1 MATRSPA
8 SLQEFLRDAPFPLA
22 KEDLVRKG
30 RETGLTP
37 DTLGMLERLPD
48 ETYMTSV
55 DVSLAVSELDADS
68 TSDQRRATAS
78 RTGAQTRRS
87 SSKAETAKRP
97 PDRSSAREKR
107 PPQPVMAPSAKTEMT
122 GATSRLATRVTGIAR
137 DQLESRK
144 GQATVQLD
152 QAAQSIRQ
160 SGQQFRQQG
169 NAMLADVSEIAASGL
184 EQANEFL
191 RTRDI
196 DGVIR
201 EAEATARRQPALV
214 IGGGFAIAFL
224 VTRLLKAGVSEPRP
238 DDQPKNQNER

>member
-1 MATRSPA
+1 MATKSPA
-8 SLQEFLRDAPFPLA
+8 SFQEFLRDAPFPLA
-22 KEDLVRKG
+22 KEELVRKG
-30 RETGLTP
+30 RETGLTS
-37 DTLGMLERLPD
+37 DMVRKLERLPP

-55 DVSLAVSELDADS
+55 DVSLAVSELDANS
-68 TSDQRRATAS
+68 TSDQSRAAAS
-78 RTGAQTRRS
+78 RSSGQSRRS
-87 SSKAETAKRP
+87 SSKAETPRSS

-122 GATSRLATRVTGIAR
+122 GATSRLATRVTRIAK

-144 GQATVQLD
+144 AQATMQLD
-152 QAAQSIRQ
+152 EAAQSIRQ

-169 NAMLADVSEIAASGL
+169 NPMLADVSEVAASGL

-224 VTRLLKAGVSEPRP
+224 VTRLLKAGVSEPRA

>member
-1 MATRSPA
+1 MPTKSPT
-8 SLQEFLRDAPFPLA
+8 SLQEFLRDATFPLA
-22 KEDLVRKG
+22 KDELVRRA

-37 DTLGMLERLPD
+37 DMLSTLERLPQ
-48 ETYMTSV
+48 ETYMTPV
-55 DVSLAVSELDADS
+55 DVSLAVSELDAGS
-68 TSDQRRATAS
+68 AS
-78 RTGAQTRRS
+78 GAKSAGGSRRS
-87 SSKAETAKRP
+87 TTKAEPAMSGQ
-97 PDRSSAREKR
+97 DRSSGQAKR
-107 PPQPVMAPSAKTEMT
+107 PPQPVMAPNPAKTEMT
-122 GATSRLATRVTGIAR
+122 GATNRIATRVTGIAR

-144 GQATVQLD
+144 GQATMQLE

-160 SGQQFRQQG
+160 SGEQFRQQG
-169 NAMLADVSEIAASGL
+169 NPMLADVSEAAASGL

-224 VTRLLKAGVSEPRP
+224 VTRMLKAGVSEPRI